1 MPTGTPTK
9 PKKCAICGKEF
20 MPNSPAQRICSDNH
34 YSPCPVCG
42 KTVLWNTT
50 SKNVKPCCKECS
62 RALTRKKNMEKYGV
76 EHPMQLQEVR
86 EKQQASVKAHFGV
99 EHPLQCQELKDKAVQ
114 TNREKFGTDWALGN
128 REFHEKCF
136 DTMEK
141 KYGYR
146 TSFESPELMAKAR
159 ETMIEKYGVENPI
172 QCPDIRRKIESTNL
186 RKYGVT
192 NPMQN
197 ADIQRKMSNT
207 RKQNSEEITEH
218 VKQAFREKYGVDN
231 CRQSPIVIN
240 KIKQSLIKHYGVDV
254 PFKSDEIKQKAMQ
267 TNIERF
273 GVPWYTLTQQWKEGR
288 PCVTNLSNG
297 SISKINKKFAKHL
310 EYAGIT
316 DFKFE
321 LKLDGKFFDLYIPT
335 CKTVVEIDPSY
346 THNTEGCNHFNHK
359 VPLDY
364 HISKTQ
370 IAVQNGYR
378 CIHVFDWDDWDKV
391 IQLVT
396 PTKRIY
402 ARECQLV
409 KVVDDKVANKF
420 IKENHLQGQARG
432 ALLTLGLAYNDEL
445 VQCMSFGLSRYNKN
459 YTYEL
464 LRLCSKQGVS
474 VLGGASKMFKF
485 ATQQLEL
492 DSIISYCDASK
503 FTGKVYEAMGM
514 TRSKLTAPS
523 IIWSKE
529 EKHITSN
536 LLRQRGYDQLFNTHY
551 GKGTDN
557 ELLMLFNGWVPVPDC
572 GQYVFT
578 YES

>member
-9 PKKCAICGKEF
+9 AKKCAICGKEF
-20 MPNSPAQRICSDNH
+20 MPKSPAQRICSDNH
-34 YSPCPVCG
+34 YRPCPVCG
-42 KTVLWNTT
+42 KPVLWNTT

-99 EHPLQCQELKDKAVQ
+99 EHPLQCQELKEKAVQ

-159 ETMIEKYGVENPI
+159 ETMI
-172 QCPDIRRKIESTNL
+172 R
-186 RKYGVT
+186 
-192 NPMQN
+192 
-197 ADIQRKMSNT
+197 
-207 RKQNSEEITEH
+207 
-218 VKQAFREKYGVDN
+218 KYGVDN
-231 CRQSPIVIN
+231 PRKIYEVDKRRRTTCSILYGSENPMQNTKVSSKAKRTRLKNNNGVFWTQSMQDKAVATNMKRYGTDNASKSEVI
-240 KIKQSLIKHYGVDV
+240 KERIRKSCMDKYGVPYGCMV
-254 PFKSDEIKQKAMQ
+254 
-267 TNIERF
+267 
-273 GVPWYTLTQQWKEGR
+273 EGAKPQR
-288 PCVTNLSNG
+288 
-297 SISKINKKFAKHL
+297 ISKINKKFQQYLAENSIESTL
-310 EYAGIT
+310 EVNIGN
-316 DFKFE
+316 
-321 LKLDGKFFDLYIPT
+321 KFFDLYIPA

-359 VPLDY
+359 IPLDY

-370 IAVQNGYR
+370 IAMKNEYR

-432 ALLTLGLAYNDEL
+432 ALLTLGLACNDEL

-514 TRSKLTAPS
+514 KRSKLTAPS

-529 EKHITSN
+529 EKRITSN

>member
-9 PKKCAICGKEF
+9 SKKCAICGKEF
-20 MPNSPAQRICSDNH
+20 MPKSPAQRICSDNH
-34 YSPCPVCG
+34 YRPCPVCG
-42 KTVLWNTT
+42 KPVLWNTT

-62 RALTRKKNMEKYGV
+62 RALTRKKNIEKYGV
-76 EHPMQLQEVR
+76 AHPMQLKEVR

-159 ETMIEKYGVENPI
+159 ETMI
-172 QCPDIRRKIESTNL
+172 R
-186 RKYGVT
+186 
-192 NPMQN
+192 
-197 ADIQRKMSNT
+197 
-207 RKQNSEEITEH
+207 
-218 VKQAFREKYGVDN
+218 KYGVDN
-231 CRQSPIVIN
+231 PRKIYEVDKRRRTTCSILYGSENPMQNTKVSSKAKRTRLKNNNGVFWTQSMQDKAVATNMKRYGTDNASKSEVI
-240 KIKQSLIKHYGVDV
+240 KERIRKSCMDKYGVPYGCMV
-254 PFKSDEIKQKAMQ
+254 
-267 TNIERF
+267 
-273 GVPWYTLTQQWKEGR
+273 EGAKPQR
-288 PCVTNLSNG
+288 
-297 SISKINKKFAKHL
+297 ISKLNKKFQQYLAENNIESTL
-310 EYAGIT
+310 EVNIGN
-316 DFKFE
+316 
-321 LKLDGKFFDLYIPT
+321 KFFDLYIPA

-359 VPLDY
+359 IPLDY

-370 IAVQNGYR
+370 IAMQNGYR

-474 VLGGASKMFKF
+474 VIGGASKMFKF

>member
-9 PKKCAICGKEF
+9 FKKCAICGKEF
-20 MPNSPAQRICSDNH
+20 VPKSPAQRICSDNH
-34 YSPCPVCG
+34 YSLCPVCG
-42 KTVLWNTT
+42 KPILWNTT

-62 RALTRKKNMEKYGV
+62 KALTRKKNMKKYGV
-76 EHPMQLQEVR
+76 EHPMQLKEVR

-159 ETMIEKYGVENPI
+159 ETMIEKYGVDNP
-172 QCPDIRRKIESTNL
+172 RKIYEVDKRIRTTCSIL
-186 RKYGVT
+186 YGSE

-197 ADIQRKMSNT
+197 TAIASKAKSTRLKNNNGVFWTQSMNDKAVATNMKRYGTDNASKSEVIKERIRKSCMD
-207 RKQNSEEITEH
+207 
-218 VKQAFREKYGVDN
+218 KYGV
-231 CRQSPIVIN
+231 P
-240 KIKQSLIKHYGVDV
+240 YGCMV
-254 PFKSDEIKQKAMQ
+254 
-267 TNIERF
+267 
-273 GVPWYTLTQQWKEGR
+273 EGAKPQR
-288 PCVTNLSNG
+288 
-297 SISKINKKFAKHL
+297 ISKLNKKFQQYLAENNIESTL
-310 EYAGIT
+310 EVNIGN
-316 DFKFE
+316 
-321 LKLDGKFFDLYIPT
+321 KFFDLYIPP
-335 CKTVVEIDPSY
+335 CKTVMEIDPSY

-359 VPLDY
+359 IPLDY
-364 HISKTQ
+364 HIDKTQ

-396 PTKRIY
+396 PTKKIY
-402 ARECQLV
+402 ARQCQLV

-514 TRSKLTAPS
+514 TKSKLTAPS

-529 EKHITSN
+529 EKRITSN
-536 LLRQRGYDQLFNTHY
+536 LLRQRGYDQLFNANY

>member
-9 PKKCAICGKEF
+9 SKKCAICGKEF
-20 MPNSPAQRICSDNH
+20 VPKSPAQRICSDNH

-42 KTVLWNTT
+42 KPVLWNTT

-62 RALTRKKNMEKYGV
+62 KALTRKKNMEKYGV
-76 EHPMQLQEVR
+76 EHPMQLKEVQE
-86 EKQQASVKAHFGV
+86 KHKASVKAHFGV

-159 ETMIEKYGVENPI
+159 ETMM
-172 QCPDIRRKIESTNL
+172 R
-186 RKYGVT
+186 
-192 NPMQN
+192 
-197 ADIQRKMSNT
+197 
-207 RKQNSEEITEH
+207 
-218 VKQAFREKYGVDN
+218 KYGVDN
-231 CRQSPIVIN
+231 PRKIYEVDKRIRTTCSILYGSENPMQNTAIASKAKRTRLKNNNGVFWTQSMNDKAVATNMKRYGTDNASKSEVI
-240 KIKQSLIKHYGVDV
+240 KERIRKSCMDKYGVPYGCMV
-254 PFKSDEIKQKAMQ
+254 
-267 TNIERF
+267 
-273 GVPWYTLTQQWKEGR
+273 EGAKPQR
-288 PCVTNLSNG
+288 
-297 SISKINKKFAKHL
+297 ISKLNKKFQQYLAENNIESTL
-310 EYAGIT
+310 EVNI
-316 DFKFE
+316 E
-321 LKLDGKFFDLYIPT
+321 NKFFDLYIPS

-359 VPLDY
+359 IPLDY
-364 HISKTQ
+364 HISKTH
-370 IAVQNGYR
+370 IAMQNGYR

-396 PTKRIY
+396 PTKKIY
-402 ARECQLV
+402 ARQCQLV

-529 EKHITSN
+529 EKRITSN
-536 LLRQRGYDQLFNTHY
+536 LLRQRGYDQLFNANY

>member
-9 PKKCAICGKEF
+9 HKKCAICGKEF
-20 MPNSPAQRICSDNH
+20 MPKSPAQRICSDNH

-42 KTVLWNTT
+42 KPVLWNTT
-50 SKNVKPCCKECS
+50 SKNVTPCCKECS
-62 RALTRKKNMEKYGV
+62 RILRRKKSMEKYGV
-76 EHPMQLQEVR
+76 EHPMQLKEVQE
-86 EKQQASVKAHFGV
+86 KHKASVKAHFGV

-159 ETMIEKYGVENPI
+159 ETMM
-172 QCPDIRRKIESTNL
+172 R
-186 RKYGVT
+186 
-192 NPMQN
+192 
-197 ADIQRKMSNT
+197 
-207 RKQNSEEITEH
+207 
-218 VKQAFREKYGVDN
+218 KYGVDN
-231 CRQSPIVIN
+231 PRKIYEVDKRIRTTCSILYGSENPMQNTAIASKAKRTRLKNNNGVFWTQSMNDKAVATNMKRYGTDNASKSEVI
-240 KIKQSLIKHYGVDV
+240 KERIRKSCMDKYGVPYGCMV
-254 PFKSDEIKQKAMQ
+254 
-267 TNIERF
+267 
-273 GVPWYTLTQQWKEGR
+273 EGAKPQR
-288 PCVTNLSNG
+288 
-297 SISKINKKFAKHL
+297 ISKLNKKFQQYLAENNIESTL
-310 EYAGIT
+310 EINIGN
-316 DFKFE
+316 
-321 LKLDGKFFDLYIPT
+321 KFFDLYIPP

-359 VPLDY
+359 IPLDY

-402 ARECQLV
+402 ARQCQLV

-420 IKENHLQGQARG
+420 IKENHMQGQARG

-529 EKHITSN
+529 EKRITSN
-536 LLRQRGYDQLFNTHY
+536 LLRQRGYDQLFNANY

>member
-9 PKKCAICGKEF
+9 SKKCAICGKEF
-20 MPNSPAQRICSDNH
+20 VPKSPAQRICSDNH

-42 KTVLWNTT
+42 KPVLWNTT
-50 SKNVKPCCKECS
+50 SKNVTPCCKECS
-62 RALTRKKNMEKYGV
+62 RILRRKKSMEKYGV
-76 EHPMQLQEVR
+76 EHPMQLKEVQE
-86 EKQQASVKAHFGV
+86 KHKASVKAHFGV

-159 ETMIEKYGVENPI
+159 ETMI
-172 QCPDIRRKIESTNL
+172 R
-186 RKYGVT
+186 
-192 NPMQN
+192 
-197 ADIQRKMSNT
+197 
-207 RKQNSEEITEH
+207 
-218 VKQAFREKYGVDN
+218 KYGVDN
-231 CRQSPIVIN
+231 PRKIYEVDKRIRTTCSILYGSENPMQNTAIASKAKRTRLKNNNGVFWTQSMNDKAVATNMKRYGTDNASKSEVI
-240 KIKQSLIKHYGVDV
+240 KERIRKSCMDKYGVPYGCMV
-254 PFKSDEIKQKAMQ
+254 
-267 TNIERF
+267 
-273 GVPWYTLTQQWKEGR
+273 EGAKPQR
-288 PCVTNLSNG
+288 
-297 SISKINKKFAKHL
+297 ISKLNKKFQQYLAENNIESTL
-310 EYAGIT
+310 EVNIGN
-316 DFKFE
+316 
-321 LKLDGKFFDLYIPT
+321 KFFDLYIPS

-359 VPLDY
+359 IPLDY

-402 ARECQLV
+402 ARQCQLV

-529 EKHITSN
+529 EKRITSN
-536 LLRQRGYDQLFNTHY
+536 LLRQRGYDQLFNANY

-578 YES
+578 YQS

>member
-9 PKKCAICGKEF
+9 SKKCAICGKEF
-20 MPNSPAQRICSDNH
+20 MPKSPAQRICSDNH
-34 YSPCPVCG
+34 YRPCPVCG
-42 KTVLWNTT
+42 NPVLWNTT

-62 RALTRKKNMEKYGV
+62 RALTRKKNIEKYGV
-76 EHPMQLQEVR
+76 EHPMQLKEVR

-99 EHPLQCQELKDKAVQ
+99 EHPLQCQELKEKAVQ

-159 ETMIEKYGVENPI
+159 ETMI
-172 QCPDIRRKIESTNL
+172 R
-186 RKYGVT
+186 
-192 NPMQN
+192 
-197 ADIQRKMSNT
+197 
-207 RKQNSEEITEH
+207 
-218 VKQAFREKYGVDN
+218 KYGVDN
-231 CRQSPIVIN
+231 PRKIYEVDKRIRTTCSILYGSENPMQNTKVASKAKHTRLKNNNGVFWTQSMRDKAAATNMKRYGTDNASKSEVI
-240 KIKQSLIKHYGVDV
+240 KERIRKSCMDKYGVPYGCMV
-254 PFKSDEIKQKAMQ
+254 
-267 TNIERF
+267 
-273 GVPWYTLTQQWKEGR
+273 EGAKPQR
-288 PCVTNLSNG
+288 
-297 SISKINKKFAKHL
+297 ISKLNKKFQQYLAENNIESTL
-310 EYAGIT
+310 EVNIGN
-316 DFKFE
+316 
-321 LKLDGKFFDLYIPT
+321 KFFDLCIPA

-359 VPLDY
+359 IPLDY

-370 IAVQNGYR
+370 IAIQNGYR

-464 LRLCSKQGVS
+464 LRLCSKQGIS
-474 VLGGASKMFKF
+474 VLGGASKMFRF

-529 EKHITSN
+529 EKRITSN

-578 YES
+578 YEC

>member
-9 PKKCAICGKEF
+9 SKKCAICGKEF
-20 MPNSPAQRICSDNH
+20 MPKSPAQRICSDNH
-34 YSPCPVCG
+34 CRPCPVCG
-42 KTVLWNTT
+42 KPVLWNTT

-76 EHPMQLQEVR
+76 EHPMQLQEVQ

-159 ETMIEKYGVENPI
+159 ETMI
-172 QCPDIRRKIESTNL
+172 R
-186 RKYGVT
+186 
-192 NPMQN
+192 
-197 ADIQRKMSNT
+197 
-207 RKQNSEEITEH
+207 
-218 VKQAFREKYGVDN
+218 KYGVDN
-231 CRQSPIVIN
+231 PRKIYEVDKRIRTTCSILYGSENPMQNTKVSSKAKITRLKNNNGVFWTQSMQDKAIATNMKRYGTHNASKSEVI
-240 KIKQSLIKHYGVDV
+240 KERIRKSCMDKYGVPYGCMV
-254 PFKSDEIKQKAMQ
+254 
-267 TNIERF
+267 
-273 GVPWYTLTQQWKEGR
+273 EGAKPQR
-288 PCVTNLSNG
+288 
-297 SISKINKKFAKHL
+297 ISKLNKKFQQYLAENNIESTL
-310 EYAGIT
+310 EVNIGN
-316 DFKFE
+316 
-321 LKLDGKFFDLYIPT
+321 KFFDLYISA

-474 VLGGASKMFKF
+474 VIGGASKMFKF

-578 YES
+578 YEC

>member
-9 PKKCAICGKEF
+9 SKKCAICGKEF
-20 MPNSPAQRICSDNH
+20 VPKSPAQRICSDNH

-42 KTVLWNTT
+42 KPVLWNTT

-62 RALTRKKNMEKYGV
+62 KALTRKKNMEKYGV
-76 EHPMQLQEVR
+76 EHPMQLKEVR

-159 ETMIEKYGVENPI
+159 ETMM
-172 QCPDIRRKIESTNL
+172 R
-186 RKYGVT
+186 
-192 NPMQN
+192 
-197 ADIQRKMSNT
+197 
-207 RKQNSEEITEH
+207 
-218 VKQAFREKYGVDN
+218 KYGVDN
-231 CRQSPIVIN
+231 PRKIYEVDKRIRTTCSILYGSENPMQNTAIASKAKRTRLKNNNGVFWTQSMRDKAEATNIKRYGTDNASKSEVI
-240 KIKQSLIKHYGVDV
+240 KERIRKSCMDKYGVPYGCMV
-254 PFKSDEIKQKAMQ
+254 
-267 TNIERF
+267 
-273 GVPWYTLTQQWKEGR
+273 EGAKPQR
-288 PCVTNLSNG
+288 
-297 SISKINKKFAKHL
+297 ISKLNKKFQQYLAENNIESTL
-310 EYAGIT
+310 EVNI
-316 DFKFE
+316 E
-321 LKLDGKFFDLYIPT
+321 NKFFDLYIPS

-359 VPLDY
+359 IPLDY
-364 HISKTQ
+364 HISKTH
-370 IAVQNGYR
+370 IAVQNGCR

-396 PTKRIY
+396 PTKKIY
-402 ARECQLV
+402 ARQCQLV

-536 LLRQRGYDQLFNTHY
+536 LLRQRGYDQLFNANY

-578 YES
+578 YKS

>member
-9 PKKCAICGKEF
+9 SKKCAICGKEF
-20 MPNSPAQRICSDNH
+20 VPKSPAQRICSDNH

-42 KTVLWNTT
+42 KPVLWNTT

-62 RALTRKKNMEKYGV
+62 RAFTRKKNMEKYGV

-159 ETMIEKYGVENPI
+159 ETMM
-172 QCPDIRRKIESTNL
+172 R
-186 RKYGVT
+186 
-192 NPMQN
+192 
-197 ADIQRKMSNT
+197 
-207 RKQNSEEITEH
+207 
-218 VKQAFREKYGVDN
+218 KYGVDN
-231 CRQSPIVIN
+231 PRKIYEVDKRIRTTCSILYGSENPMQNTVIASKAKRTRLKNNNGVFWTQSMNDKAVATNMKRYGTDNASKSEVI
-240 KIKQSLIKHYGVDV
+240 KERIRKSCMDKYGVPYGCMV
-254 PFKSDEIKQKAMQ
+254 
-267 TNIERF
+267 
-273 GVPWYTLTQQWKEGR
+273 EGAKPQR
-288 PCVTNLSNG
+288 
-297 SISKINKKFAKHL
+297 ISKLNKKFQQYLAENNIESTL
-310 EYAGIT
+310 EVNIGN
-316 DFKFE
+316 
-321 LKLDGKFFDLYIPT
+321 KFFDLYISS

-359 VPLDY
+359 IPLDY

-402 ARECQLV
+402 ARQCQLV

-529 EKHITSN
+529 EKRITSN
-536 LLRQRGYDQLFNTHY
+536 LLRQRGYDQLFNANY

-578 YES
+578 YQS

>member
-9 PKKCAICGKEF
+9 SKKCAICGKEF
-20 MPNSPAQRICSDNH
+20 LPKSPAQRICSDNH

-42 KTVLWNTT
+42 KPVLWNTT
-50 SKNVKPCCKECS
+50 SKNVKPCCKKCS
-62 RALTRKKNMEKYGV
+62 KALTRKKNMKKYGV
-76 EHPMQLQEVR
+76 EHPMQLKEVQE
-86 EKQQASVKAHFGV
+86 KHKASVKAHFGV

-159 ETMIEKYGVENPI
+159 ETMIEKYGVDNP
-172 QCPDIRRKIESTNL
+172 RKIYEVDKRIRTTCSIL
-186 RKYGVT
+186 YGSE

-197 ADIQRKMSNT
+197 TATASKAKRTRLKNNDGIFWTQSMQDKAAATNIKRYGTDNVSKSEVIKERIRKSCMD
-207 RKQNSEEITEH
+207 
-218 VKQAFREKYGVDN
+218 KYGV
-231 CRQSPIVIN
+231 P
-240 KIKQSLIKHYGVDV
+240 YGCMV
-254 PFKSDEIKQKAMQ
+254 
-267 TNIERF
+267 
-273 GVPWYTLTQQWKEGR
+273 EGAKPQR
-288 PCVTNLSNG
+288 
-297 SISKINKKFAKHL
+297 ISKLNKKFQQYLA
-310 EYAGIT
+310 ENNIESTMEVNIGN
-316 DFKFE
+316 
-321 LKLDGKFFDLYIPT
+321 KFFDLCIPA

-359 VPLDY
+359 IPLDY

-370 IAVQNGYR
+370 IAMQNGYR

-396 PTKRIY
+396 PTKKIY
-402 ARECQLV
+402 ARQCQLV

-474 VLGGASKMFKF
+474 VIGGASKMFKF

-578 YES
+578 YQS

>member
-9 PKKCAICGKEF
+9 SKKCAICGKEF
-20 MPNSPAQRICSDNH
+20 LPKSPAQRICSDNH

-42 KTVLWNTT
+42 KPVLWNTT
-50 SKNVKPCCKECS
+50 SKNVKPCCKKCS
-62 RALTRKKNMEKYGV
+62 KALTRKKNMKKYGV
-76 EHPMQLQEVR
+76 EHPMQLKEVQE
-86 EKQQASVKAHFGV
+86 KHKASVKAHFGV

-159 ETMIEKYGVENPI
+159 ETMIEKYGVDNP
-172 QCPDIRRKIESTNL
+172 RKIYEVDKRIRTTCSIL
-186 RKYGVT
+186 YGSE

-197 ADIQRKMSNT
+197 TATASKAKRTRLKNNDGIFWTQSMQDKAAATNIKRYGTDNASKSEVIKERIRKSCMD
-207 RKQNSEEITEH
+207 
-218 VKQAFREKYGVDN
+218 KYGV
-231 CRQSPIVIN
+231 P
-240 KIKQSLIKHYGVDV
+240 YGCMV
-254 PFKSDEIKQKAMQ
+254 
-267 TNIERF
+267 
-273 GVPWYTLTQQWKEGR
+273 EGAKPQR
-288 PCVTNLSNG
+288 
-297 SISKINKKFAKHL
+297 ISKLNKKFQQYLA
-310 EYAGIT
+310 ENNIESTMEVNIGN
-316 DFKFE
+316 
-321 LKLDGKFFDLYIPT
+321 KFFDLCIPA

-359 VPLDY
+359 IPLDY

-370 IAVQNGYR
+370 IAMQNGYR

-396 PTKRIY
+396 PTKKIY
-402 ARECQLV
+402 ARQCQLV

-474 VLGGASKMFKF
+474 VIGGASKMFKF

-578 YES
+578 YQS

>member
-9 PKKCAICGKEF
+9 SKKCAICGKEF
-20 MPNSPAQRICSDNH
+20 MPKSPAQRICSDNH
-34 YSPCPVCG
+34 YRPCPVCG
-42 KTVLWNTT
+42 KPVLWNTT

-76 EHPMQLQEVR
+76 EHPMQLKEVQE
-86 EKQQASVKAHFGV
+86 KHKASVKAHFGV

-159 ETMIEKYGVENPI
+159 ETMI
-172 QCPDIRRKIESTNL
+172 R
-186 RKYGVT
+186 
-192 NPMQN
+192 
-197 ADIQRKMSNT
+197 
-207 RKQNSEEITEH
+207 
-218 VKQAFREKYGVDN
+218 KYGVDN
-231 CRQSPIVIN
+231 PRKIYDVDKRIRTTCSILYGSENPMQNTKVSSKAKRTRLKNNNGVFWTQSMRDKAAATNMKRYGTDNTSKNEVI
-240 KIKQSLIKHYGVDV
+240 KERIRKSCMDKYGVPYGCMV
-254 PFKSDEIKQKAMQ
+254 
-267 TNIERF
+267 
-273 GVPWYTLTQQWKEGR
+273 EGAKPQR
-288 PCVTNLSNG
+288 
-297 SISKINKKFAKHL
+297 ISKINKKFQQYLAENNIESTL
-310 EYAGIT
+310 EVNIGN
-316 DFKFE
+316 
-321 LKLDGKFFDLYIPT
+321 KFFDLYIPA

-432 ALLTLGLAYNDEL
+432 SLLTLGLAYNDEL

-474 VLGGASKMFKF
+474 VIGGASKMFKF

-514 TRSKLTAPS
+514 TKSKLTAPS

-578 YES
+578 YEC

>member
-9 PKKCAICGKEF
+9 CKKCAICGKEF
-20 MPNSPAQRICSDNH
+20 MPKSPAQRICSDNH

-42 KTVLWNTT
+42 KPVLWNTT

-62 RALTRKKNMEKYGV
+62 RILRRKKNMEKYGV
-76 EHPMQLQEVR
+76 EHPMQLKEVR

-99 EHPLQCQELKDKAVQ
+99 EHPLQCQELKEKAVQ

-159 ETMIEKYGVENPI
+159 ETMI
-172 QCPDIRRKIESTNL
+172 R
-186 RKYGVT
+186 
-192 NPMQN
+192 
-197 ADIQRKMSNT
+197 
-207 RKQNSEEITEH
+207 
-218 VKQAFREKYGVDN
+218 KYGVDN
-231 CRQSPIVIN
+231 PSKIYEVDKRRRTTCSILYGSENPMQNTKVSSKAKRTRLKNNNGVFWTQSMQDKAVATNMKRYGTDNASKSEVI
-240 KIKQSLIKHYGVDV
+240 KERIRKSCMDKYGVPYGCMV
-254 PFKSDEIKQKAMQ
+254 
-267 TNIERF
+267 
-273 GVPWYTLTQQWKEGR
+273 EGAKPQR
-288 PCVTNLSNG
+288 
-297 SISKINKKFAKHL
+297 ISKINKKFQQYLAENNIESTL
-310 EYAGIT
+310 EVNIGN
-316 DFKFE
+316 
-321 LKLDGKFFDLYIPT
+321 KFFDLYIPA

-536 LLRQRGYDQLFNTHY
+536 LLRQRGYDQLFNTNY